1 MNTTRKIYNTGR
13 KVVLLSAAFFAL
25 VITASSCKK
34 ERNPVGSDALPQDL
48 LMNSKGIDTFSLI
61 TYSELEDSV
70 VSMDAQFNLLG
81 SYVDPEV
88 GQVEA
93 GFYTQLSLSGFSPDF
108 GNLNELSIDSC
119 VLAFEYGGYYGSLSE
134 QLFEVYEIA
143 DDLSRDST
151 YYNYSSVQTEFEQL
165 VPTLNNEGSI
175 TPNPLVRSVVG
186 EDTLNPQLRIPL
198 DTVFARDL
206 LELASNSTDDEAF
219 LDEMKG
225 LYIKVNNTSQSIG
238 DGGILYLSST
248 SAASKMTVYYT
259 INGEQEEFDFLIVN
273 NAIDFNK
280 VSFDY
285 SNTNVEQL
293 IADSTFGQNT
303 YYAQSFSM
311 RGKIDIPSLGNL
323 PKDVIVHE
331 ATLELPISY
340 YTGGDFYPSSEI
352 TVSSR
357 LFDGDDTKYII
368 DGNVSFNQSSK
379 SYRINLRRYVQ
390 NLLNDEIQNNGLF
403 VAPAL
408 FNSTAERILFNGPT
422 SLNKKQPKLTIVY
435 TKL

>member
-1 MNTTRKIYNTGR
+1 MNTTSKIFNSGR
-13 KVVLLSAAFFAL
+13 KVVMLSATFFTL
-25 VITASSCKK
+25 IFVASGCKK
-34 ERNPVGSDALPQDL
+34 ERNSVGSDALPQEL
-48 LMNSKGIDTFSLI
+48 LMNSKGIDTFSLV

-88 GQVEA
+88 GRVEA

-119 VLAFEYGGYYGSLSE
+119 VLAFEYGGYYGGLSE

-151 YYNYSSVQTEFEQL
+151 YYNYSSVQTESEQL
-165 VPTLNNEGSI
+165 VPTINNEGRI
-175 TPNPLVRSVVG
+175 TPNPLLRSVVG

-206 LELASNSTDDEAF
+206 LELAANSTDDEAF
-219 LDEMKG
+219 LDEMQG
-225 LYIKVNNTSQSIG
+225 LYIKVNNSMQSSG
-238 DGGILYLSST
+238 EGGILYLSST

-259 INGEQEEFDFLIVN
+259 VNGEQEEFDFLIVN
-273 NAIDFNK
+273 SAIDFNK

-303 YYAQSFSM
+303 FYAQSFSM

-323 PKDVIVHE
+323 PKDVILHE
-331 ATLELPISY
+331 AMLELPISY

-368 DGNVSFNQSSK
+368 DGSVSYSQSSK
-379 SYRINLRRYVQ
+379 SYRVDLRRYVQ

-403 VAPAL
+403 VAPSL
-408 FNSTAERILFNGPT
+408 FNSTTERILFNGPT

>member
-1 MNTTRKIYNTGR
+1 
-13 KVVLLSAAFFAL
+13 
-25 VITASSCKK
+25 
-34 ERNPVGSDALPQDL
+34 
-48 LMNSKGIDTFSLI
+48 
-61 TYSELEDSV
+61 
-70 VSMDAQFNLLG
+70 
-81 SYVDPEV
+81 
-88 GQVEA
+88 
-93 GFYTQLSLSGFSPDF
+93 
-108 GNLNELSIDSC
+108 
-119 VLAFEYGGYYGSLSE
+119 LAFEYGGYYGGLSE

-151 YYNYSSVQTEFEQL
+151 YYNYSSVQTESEQL
-165 VPTLNNEGSI
+165 VPTINNEGRI
-175 TPNPLVRSVVG
+175 TPNPLLRSVVG

-206 LELASNSTDDEAF
+206 LELAANSTDDEAF
-219 LDEMKG
+219 LDEMQG
-225 LYIKVNNTSQSIG
+225 LYIKVNNSMQSSG
-238 DGGILYLSST
+238 EGGILYLSST

-259 INGEQEEFDFLIVN
+259 VNGEQEEFDFLIVN
-273 NAIDFNK
+273 SAIDFNK

-303 YYAQSFSM
+303 FYAQSFSM

-331 ATLELPISY
+331 AMLELPISY

-368 DGNVSFNQSSK
+368 DGSVSYSQSSK
-379 SYRINLRRYVQ
+379 SYRVDLRRYVQ

-403 VAPAL
+403 VAPSL
-408 FNSTAERILFNGPT
+408 FNSTTERILFNGPT